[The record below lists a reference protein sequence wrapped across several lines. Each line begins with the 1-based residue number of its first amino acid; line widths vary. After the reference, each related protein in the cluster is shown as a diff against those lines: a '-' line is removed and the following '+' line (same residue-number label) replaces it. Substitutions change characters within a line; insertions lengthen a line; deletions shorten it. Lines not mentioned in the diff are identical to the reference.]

1 MTSDIDFQ
9 LESGAPAV
17 ASGTVGWL
25 ELPDR
30 PREALTIP
38 SAAVLQ
44 SAEGPY
50 VLVLQPDRA
59 SAFTRRPIQ
68 LGRTSSGESVV
79 QAGLLPGE
87 RVVVRSA
94 FFLDAEGR
102 LGPGAEPPAGEPMI
116 SRVVAWS
123 ARRHWL
129 IAALTLCLAVAGE
142 LARRAL
148 PRDVLPDL
156 SDAQIALVVDW
167 SGHPAAEVAAR
178 VTRPL
183 TRALEGLAGSTAVR
197 GSSMSDLAYI
207 DVVFSSGADLP
218 FARRAILER
227 VSEVRSQLPSAAGI
241 RWVRSPPQ
249 PGESSSTS
257 WSIRR
262 TPRTRSS

>member
-1 MTSDIDFQ
+1 METLPTGGSAVFHAARQPATGIRVRRAEGAARSWDGVTSDIDFQ

-68 LGRTSSGESVV
+68 LGRTSSGQSVV

-102 LGPGAEPPAGEPMI
+102 LGPG
-116 SRVVAWS
+116 
-123 ARRHWL
+123 
-129 IAALTLCLAVAGE
+129 
-142 LARRAL
+142 
-148 PRDVLPDL
+148 
-156 SDAQIALVVDW
+156 
-167 SGHPAAEVAAR
+167 
-178 VTRPL
+178 
-183 TRALEGLAGSTAVR
+183 
-197 GSSMSDLAYI
+197 
-207 DVVFSSGADLP
+207 SGA
-218 FARRAILER
+218 
-227 VSEVRSQLPSAAGI
+227 AG
-241 RWVRSPPQ
+241 R
-249 PGESSSTS
+249 
-257 WSIRR
+257 
-262 TPRTRSS
+262 